1 MERRIILILILGV
14 FTFNVGEC
22 QDKGLETS
30 VTTSDVELGF
40 SFYNNKQYDLAK
52 DQFDMI
58 YGSTDSQYTDLDKAW
73 SLLGKGLVY
82 FDLSESNIALEHLT
96 ELKSHLEEFDD
107 GMLSFYTFRYIS
119 SCYVNLGDNSLAED
133 HIRLAI
139 IKAPENELPYV
150 QNELVRILVFLDKK
164 QEAGLL
170 ASENISLLLKM
181 NDSFGICVGYTTL
194 GQTLFRNG
202 KDMEGLNAWKNCFDY
217 ALENK
222 QYEAV
227 VWITTLLS
235 NYYRANSNLEVAYRY
250 LRYNTLY
257 KDSVQVENSR
267 IQLEVEAARSL
278 AINRQQLLLNANLKN
293 EEVSLSLQT

>member
-96 ELKSHLEEFDD
+96 ELK
-107 GMLSFYTFRYIS
+107 Y
-119 SCYVNLGDNSLAED
+119 
-133 HIRLAI
+133 
-139 IKAPENELPYV
+139 K
-150 QNELVRILVFLDKK
+150 
-164 QEAGLL
+164 
-170 ASENISLLLKM
+170 SENITK
-181 NDSFGICVGYTTL
+181 
-194 GQTLFRNG
+194 R
-202 KDMEGLNAWKNCFDY
+202 
-217 ALENK
+217 
-222 QYEAV
+222 
-227 VWITTLLS
+227 
-235 NYYRANSNLEVAYRY
+235 
-250 LRYNTLY
+250 
-257 KDSVQVENSR
+257 
-267 IQLEVEAARSL
+267 
-278 AINRQQLLLNANLKN
+278 
-293 EEVSLSLQT
+293 